1 MIWTAGRNQQL
12 GELIADVF
20 RAAGA
25 VPREYRAVIAGGP
38 PGADKAAALERLGAD
53 RSQFLVISVGGVLTR
68 MAARGLVPGVAG
80 RPPLAGAGLVHA
92 EAQQVAKR
100 IALVAVN
107 DGWNVLLD
115 VTLASLPSAESW
127 TYALRFADYSVT
139 AVYAG
144 LTAGESVR
152 RSEAAYR
159 HDEDEYQQGR
169 GFGGRPLP
177 PDAIEA
183 LAGPAAAAARDS
195 IRWASGAESASVTAG
210 RTRPGGRPGGAVTA
224 MIDTYR
230 GGQLDLEGLGL
241 EFRAR
246 RWPAVPSVCPPAL
259 GPAGPA
265 VDDLEPYVPG
275 SFDDVVL
282 AYDLGKLS
290 DDEYEFLA
298 GAVSISV
305 PEPG

>member
-1 MIWTAGRNQQL
+1 MIWTADRNQQL
-12 GELIADVF
+12 GELIAEAF
-20 RAAGA
+20 RAAGP
-25 VPREYRAVIAGGP
+25 VPREYRAIIAGGP
-38 PGADKAAALERLGAD
+38 PGADKTAALERLGVD
-53 RSQFLVISVGGVLTR
+53 RSQFLIISVGGVLTQ
-68 MAARGLVPGVAG
+68 MAARGLIPGVAG

-92 EAQQVAKR
+92 EARQVAKR
-100 IALVAVN
+100 IALVATN
-107 DGWNVLLD
+107 DGWNILLD

-144 LTAGESVR
+144 LTAEESVR
-152 RSEAAYR
+152 RSAAAYR
-159 HDEDEYQQGR
+159 HDEDEYEQGR

-195 IRWASGAESASVTAG
+195 IRWASGAEPASVTAG
-210 RTRPGGRPGGAVTA
+210 TRRAGRPGGAVTA

-230 GGQLDLEGLGL
+230 RGQLGLEGLGL

-246 RWPAVPSVCPPAL
+246 RWPAVPSVCPAAL
-259 GPAGPA
+259 EPAGPA

-298 GAVSISV
+298 GAVGVSV